1 MHPIRLGVIGLGL
14 IWIREHQPMLSQLSD
29 VFTPVALCDLNENA
43 RRTAAQHFP
52 NATLFADPNELLAS
66 DEVDVVL
73 VLTPIAF
80 NAPTALAA
88 LRAGKDVI
96 MEKPI
101 ARSVTEGRAL
111 IDAARQAK
119 RRLFVLEQSAYRH
132 ADVQLAQLLAA
143 GEIGDLVLWKR
154 VQHTDADTA
163 PPPLRYEN
171 TQWRKEADFPLG
183 TLFDGGI
190 HLLASLNE
198 IFGPPSSVFA
208 TGQKLR
214 PDYGEYDQITLH
226 FRYPNGATG
235 IVSHSNCLSGHENH
249 FHLHGRDGIIVVES
263 DRLLIK
269 KNNEAPREIP
279 VPAENSRR
287 NLWDAIVRAIQTN
300 SEPSYDAE
308 KALRDVAILETVN
321 RSIKRGQQL
330 PIDLGHE
337 SELR

>member
-14 IWIREHQPMLSQLSD
+14 IWIREHQPMLSQLQA

-43 RRTAAQHFP
+43 RQAAAQHFP
-52 NATLFADPNELLAS
+52 NATLFADPNDLLAS

-88 LRAGKDVI
+88 LNAGKDVI

-101 ARSVTEGRAL
+101 ARSVAEGRAL
-111 IDAARQAK
+111 IDAARKAN
-119 RRLFVLEQSAYRH
+119 RRLFVLEQSAYRQ
-132 ADVQLAQLLAA
+132 ADVQLAQVIAS
-143 GEIGDLVLWKR
+143 GEIGDLVLWNR
-154 VQHTDADTA
+154 IQHAEADSA
-163 PPPLRYEN
+163 PAPLRYA
-171 TQWRKEADFPLG
+171 TTPWRKEADFPLG

-214 PDYGEYDQITLH
+214 PDYGEYDQVTMH

-235 IVSHSNCLSGHENH
+235 LVSHSSCLPRHQNH
-249 FHLHGRDGIIVVES
+249 FHLHGRAGVIVVES
-263 DRLLIK
+263 DRLVIEK
-269 KNNEAPREIP
+269 SGQAPRVIETP
-279 VPAENSRR
+279 TENARY
-287 NLWDAIVRAIQTN
+287 NLWQAIVQALQTG
-300 SEPSYDAE
+300 SEPAYSAE
-308 KALRDVAILETVN
+308 KALRDVLILETVN
-321 RSIKRGQQL
+321 RSIRSEQQL
-330 PIDLGHE
+330 PIPL
-337 SELR
+337 